1 MAVNS
6 TRKTQKMKGTK
17 HTSMINTPEMGSA
30 LVRIAHKLS
39 SSKSEGQIVKLGDKY
54 YRIKEL
60 G

>member
-1 MAVNS
+1 MAIIS
-6 TRKTQKMKGTK
+6 SRKTAKDNKCKTSTK
-17 HTSMINTPEMGSA
+17 TRTPELGSA

-39 SSKSEGQIVKLGDKY
+39 SSTSKVQVVKLGDKY